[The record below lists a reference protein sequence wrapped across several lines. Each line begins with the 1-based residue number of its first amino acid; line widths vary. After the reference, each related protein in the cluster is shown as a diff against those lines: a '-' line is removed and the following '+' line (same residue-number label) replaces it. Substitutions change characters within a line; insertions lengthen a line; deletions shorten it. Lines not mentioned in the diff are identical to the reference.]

1 MKRLNRGSS
10 VGISVVN
17 NKNNICDAIEEALN
31 YDEKIIVEKVIEN
44 LKELNCSVL
53 GDNFHYEASL
63 IEQVY
68 SSDEILSFK
77 DKYLSNGKSKGM
89 ASTGR
94 KVPADI
100 SKKLTNEIQ
109 DISIKACKAL
119 NTTGVVRIDYLLD
132 EKTNEVYLNELNII
146 PGSLAFYLWTPTGIS
161 YKDMLSQIID
171 LGIKKYQNKSKKST
185 SFESNVLEGFNG
197 SKGVKK

>member
-1 MKRLNRGSS
+1 M
-10 VGISVVN
+10 
-17 NKNNICDAIEEALN
+17 
-31 YDEKIIVEKVIEN
+31 
-44 LKELNCSVL
+44 
-53 GDNFHYEASL
+53 
-63 IEQVY
+63 
-68 SSDEILSFK
+68 
-77 DKYLSNGKSKGM
+77 
-89 ASTGR
+89 
-94 KVPADI
+94 
-100 SKKLTNEIQ
+100 
-109 DISIKACKAL
+109 ISIKACKAL

-146 PGSLAFYLWTPTGIS
+146 PGSLSFYLWTPTGIS